1 MNDIIRI
8 TRALDFAAK
17 KHVDQRR
24 KGERKEPYINH
35 LAEVANLLATAT
47 GGSDANL
54 IIAGLLHDT
63 IEDQE
68 VTYDELVANF
78 GSDVAG
84 LVAEVTDDK
93 SLPKAERKR
102 LQVETAPKK
111 SDRARMIKI
120 ADKTSNLN
128 TILASPPPDW
138 SAERKREYFLW
149 AAKVAAGCRGV
160 NPVLEAGFDA
170 AYRRGADLGLVW
182 GEDHAANR

>member
-1 MNDIIRI
+1 MNDIMRI
-8 TRALDFAAK
+8 VRALDFAAK

-35 LAEVANLLATAT
+35 LAEVANLLAMAT

-54 IIAGLLHDT
+54 IIAGLLHDA

-78 GSDVAG
+78 GSDVAD
-84 LVAEVTDDK
+84 LVKEVTDDK

-111 SDRARMIKI
+111 SDRARMIKL

-128 TILASPPPDW
+128 TILASPPADW
-138 SAERKREYFLW
+138 STERKRDYFLW
-149 AAKVAAGCRGV
+149 AAKVVAGCRGV

-170 AYRRGADLGLVW
+170 AYERGTDLGLI
-182 GEDHAANR
+182 